1 LEAPAAG
8 HRRRVESPSR
18 GAPFGVPEPGPAI
31 PIARTPLGHCRA
43 KTAGKQLEPIGPLE
57 NNEHWPWF
65 SVAHPDEPD
74 YHPPADAVLQTWLAE
89 HYLLPGQVVGTL
101 TIAGETAL
109 HTRIDNGPQAYDDDR
124 FYFVHGGQV
133 YEIVIMH
140 AGKEDWAVYDVFL
153 DSFAFQS

>member
-1 LEAPAAG
+1 MA
-8 HRRRVESPSR
+8 VE
-18 GAPFGVPEPGPAI
+18 
-31 PIARTPLGHCRA
+31 
-43 KTAGKQLEPIGPLE
+43 
-57 NNEHWPWF
+57 
-65 SVAHPDEPD
+65 
-74 YHPPADAVLQTWLAE
+74 
-89 HYLLPGQVVGTL
+89 VVGTR

-124 FYFVHGGQV
+124 FYFVYGGQV